1 MSDRRRRNN
10 INAIERTIRARTLP
24 NLENHEPNRNLAASN
39 IHQIEGL
46 IREIRLLTSM
56 NDDDD
61 YDTIQYLLD
70 ELRNLR

>member
-46 IREIRLLTSM
+46 IREIRLLT
-56 NDDDD
+56 
-61 YDTIQYLLD
+61 
-70 ELRNLR
+70 